1 MPSQFSRG
9 LTRVCRVETEMNF
22 VGQFSSKQEEMNT
35 VKGRLVGRV
44 ERSVHNFLTSVH
56 SELNVYY

>member
-1 MPSQFSRG
+1 
-9 LTRVCRVETEMNF
+9 MNF
-22 VGQFSSKQEEMNT
+22 VGQFSSKQEEMST